1 MKKCVVIYNKFSG
14 KKKKYNFLVSFEK
27 ILNEHDY
34 EVKFITS
41 NYKGHI
47 IEIVNELDDN
57 VDLVLSLGGDGT
69 FNESMRGN
77 FKRNNRLVLAHIPM
91 GTTNDVGK
99 MFGYEKDPLKNLEML
114 LDGTVRK
121 MDICTINGEPF
132 IYVAGFGKFMNIPYE
147 TKRKSKKKFGY
158 LAYVFNGVKNF
169 FGPTNLVDITFTING
184 EEYNGLYSFLAVTNA
199 TRIAGMKIYEDIK
212 LDDNKFEVLLC
223 NIKKRKDIL
232 KSLTYLRKTDITH
245 VPGFYFYK
253 GNNLKITFN
262 EIQDITWC
270 MDGEEYNIHSNEVEL
285 KIDNDTR
292 IMMPN
297 KNLKE
302 LFTKE
307 KDG

>member
-1 MKKCVVIYNKFSG
+1 
-14 KKKKYNFLVSFEK
+14 
-27 ILNEHDY
+27 
-34 EVKFITS
+34 
-41 NYKGHI
+41 
-47 IEIVNELDDN
+47 
-57 VDLVLSLGGDGT
+57 
-69 FNESMRGN
+69 
-77 FKRNNRLVLAHIPM
+77 
-91 GTTNDVGK
+91 
-99 MFGYEKDPLKNLEML
+99 
-114 LDGTVRK
+114 
-121 MDICTINGEPF
+121 
-132 IYVAGFGKFMNIPYE
+132 
-147 TKRKSKKKFGY
+147 
-158 LAYVFNGVKNF
+158 
-169 FGPTNLVDITFTING
+169 
-184 EEYNGLYSFLAVTNA
+184 
-199 TRIAGMKIYEDIK
+199 MKIYEDIK

-253 GNNLKITFN
+253 GNNLKIKYN